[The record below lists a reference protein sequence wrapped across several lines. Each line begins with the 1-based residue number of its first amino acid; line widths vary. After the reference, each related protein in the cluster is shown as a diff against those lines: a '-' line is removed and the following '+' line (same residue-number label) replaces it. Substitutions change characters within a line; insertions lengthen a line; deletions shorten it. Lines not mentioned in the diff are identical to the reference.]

1 MRWETTTPAIRYVG
15 HGTVLVAMDGL
26 RLLTDPL
33 VRDRV
38 AHLRRAGTADGAV
51 SHDLDAVLISHLH
64 FDHLDFGSL
73 ARLDPDVLVVVP
85 RGAGALVR
93 GKGRRGNVTEIG
105 AGETITIGGVRVRA
119 TPAEHGRTR
128 LPFGA
133 RADPLGYRLEGE
145 RSVYFAGDTDV
156 FPGMAEIGPLDV
168 ALVPVWG
175 WGPSMGPGH
184 MNPAR
189 AAESLGLLRPRIAIP
204 IHWGT
209 YFPWHLGL
217 RRPPGWLD
225 TPPLTFKDAAAAV
238 APEVDVRILR
248 PGERTTV

>member
-1 MRWETTTPAIRYVG
+1 MDQEQEPAIRYIG
-15 HGTVLVAMDGL
+15 HGTVLVAMNGV

-33 VRDRV
+33 LRARV
-38 AHLRRAGTADGAV
+38 AHLRRAGRADAAV
-51 SHDLDAVLISHLH
+51 PQDVDAVLISHLH

-73 ARLDPDVLVVVP
+73 ARLGPEVRVVVP

-93 GKGRRGNVTEIG
+93 GKGSRANVTEMA
-105 AGETITIGGVRVRA
+105 AGETIEIAGLRVRG

-128 LPFGA
+128 LPFGT

-145 RSVYFAGDTDV
+145 RSVYFAGDTDM

-175 WGPSMGPGH
+175 WGPTMGPGH

-209 YFPWHLGL
+209 YYPWHLGV
-217 RRPPGWLD
+217 RGRPAWLD
-225 TPPLTFKDAAAAV
+225 TPPLSFKDEAATV
-238 APEVDVRILR
+238 ARDVDVRILR
-248 PGERTTV
+248 PGERTTI

>member
-1 MRWETTTPAIRYVG
+1 MGEAKAPAIRYIG
-15 HGTVLVAMDGL
+15 HATVLVAMNGA

-33 VRDRV
+33 LRGRV
-38 AHLRRAGTADGAV
+38 AHLRRAGRSDAAV
-51 SHDLDAVLISHLH
+51 PHDVDAVLISHLH

-73 ARLDPDVLVVVP
+73 ARLGSDVRVVVP
-85 RGAGALVR
+85 RGGGALLG
-93 GKGRRGNVTEIG
+93 GKGRRGNVTEIT
-105 AGETITIGGVRVRA
+105 AGETIEIGGVRVRA
-119 TPAEHGRTR
+119 TPAVHDRRR

-133 RADPLGYRLEGE
+133 RAEPLGYRLEGE

-156 FPGMAEIGPLDV
+156 FPGMAEIAPLDV

-189 AAESLGLLRPRIAIP
+189 AAESLRLLQPRIAIP

-209 YFPWHLGL
+209 YYPWHLGV
-217 RRPPGWLD
+217 RKRPKWLD
-225 TPPLTFKDAAAAV
+225 TPPLTFKTDAAAV
-238 APEVDVRILR
+238 AAAVEVRILR
-248 PGERTTV
+248 PGERTTI

>member
-1 MRWETTTPAIRYVG
+1 MEAANTPAIQYIG
-15 HGTVLVAMDGL
+15 HGTVLVELDGV

-33 VRDRV
+33 LRGRV
-38 AHLRRAGTADGAV
+38 AHLRRAGGAEAMV
-51 SHDLDAVLISHLH
+51 PPDLDAVLISHLH

-73 ARLDPDVLVVVP
+73 ARLGPDVRVVVP
-85 RGAGALVR
+85 RGAGALVG
-93 GKGRRGNVTEIG
+93 GKSRRENVTEIA
-105 AGETITIGGVRVRA
+105 AGETIEIDGLRVRA

-156 FPGMAEIGPLDV
+156 FPGMAEIGSLDV

-209 YFPWHLGL
+209 YYPWHLGL
-217 RRPPGWLD
+217 RGPPSWLD

-238 APEVDVRILR
+238 APDVDVRILR
-248 PGERTTV
+248 PGERTSI